1 MEKLT
6 YIISQAK
13 ILDVLDDIYSFY
25 EKKGFLGEYRDALEF
40 KSQRT
45 TFALSK
51 PLDLR
56 GEKAEDRNL

>member
-1 MEKLT
+1 MEKFT

-13 ILDVLDDIYSFY
+13 RFH
-25 EKKGFLGEYRDALEF
+25 YRDALEF